1 MMAAA
6 AAWLFYQSRIAV
18 VILSPFAFPY
28 CLYRLKREEE
38 KDPLGAVQGTA
49 GQREQCAQIRGF
61 PGECL
66 SGRI

>member
-28 CLYRLKREEE
+28 CLYRLKGEREKKMNTENM
-38 KDPLGAVQGTA
+38 LRSQGN
-49 GQREQCAQIRGF
+49 
-61 PGECL
+61 
-66 SGRI
+66 

>member
-28 CLYRLKREEE
+28 CLYRLKGEREKKKKILSEQFRE
-38 KDPLGAVQGTA
+38 LA
-49 GQREQCAQIRGF
+49 GRR
-61 PGECL
+61 P
-66 SGRI
+66 